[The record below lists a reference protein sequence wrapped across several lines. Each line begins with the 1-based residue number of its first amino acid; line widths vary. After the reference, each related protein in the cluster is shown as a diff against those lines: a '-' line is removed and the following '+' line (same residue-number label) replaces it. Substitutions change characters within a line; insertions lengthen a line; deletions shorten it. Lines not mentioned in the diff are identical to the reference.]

1 MSVLQTISAHLWM
14 FELNLTTVT
23 LNGIV
28 SGLQLFEILC
38 DMFQTFSGSLF
49 TIIIYIC
56 VGLEVVW

>member
-1 MSVLQTISAHLWM
+1 M